1 MRLVVFE
8 LNKKK
13 QLGVKMNQG
22 ILPVDSILDLD
33 SEEILKNNKF
43 ISDKNVL
50 ENIKKEMNKQEKK
63 LKEHLINENDINY
76 LPCVPEPG
84 KVICVGKNYAEHA
97 QETNDEIPDS
107 PILFSKF
114 SDSVTGHMTEIPIPY
129 NSNELDYEAELMV
142 VIGEK
147 ASKVSESDALNY
159 VFGYCNSND
168 LSARDLQFKT
178 NQWLLGKTGEKLAPM
193 GPYLLTSDEVDNIQ
207 DLGIRCYVNDK
218 IKQSSN
224 TKHMIFTCSYLI
236 HYISHYMTLNPGDVI
251 MTGTPEGVILG
262 YPESERKW
270 LKSGDKVKVEID
282 GLGELV
288 NKIV

>member
-22 ILPVDSILDLD
+22 VLPVDTILDLD
-33 SEEILKNNKF
+33 SEELLKNNKF

-63 LKEHLINENDINY
+63 FKEHLINENDINY

-114 SDSVTGHMTEIPIPY
+114 SDSVTGNMTEIPIPD

-142 VIGEK
+142 VIGKK

-178 NQWLLGKTGEKLAPM
+178 NQWLLGKTGEQLAAM
-193 GPYLLTSDEVDNIQ
+193 CPYLLTSDEVDNIQ
-207 DLGIRCYVNDK
+207 DLGIRCYVNDE

-236 HYISHYMTLNPGDVI
+236 YYISHYMTLNPGDVI